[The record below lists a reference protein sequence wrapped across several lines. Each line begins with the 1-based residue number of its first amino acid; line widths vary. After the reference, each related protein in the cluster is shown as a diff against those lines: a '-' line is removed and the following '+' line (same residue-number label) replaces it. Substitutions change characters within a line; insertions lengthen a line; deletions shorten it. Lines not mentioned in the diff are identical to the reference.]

1 MLFKHILSFNVNL
14 NNNKLNNIMSKS
26 SFIIALS
33 SFSTKKQAKKISKDL
48 IEGGFAAC
56 VNIIDNV
63 ESIYKWKGKIVSEK
77 EILVVIKTIHSNRE
91 KLKKFIRDH
100 HEYENPELIFI
111 SIEDGSKEYLKWLEK
126 EIKLK

>member
-1 MLFKHILSFNVNL
+1 MSNIDIISGALIVAGSLSIVVGLLGVYRMPDFFTRLHAASVIDTLGTILILS
-14 NNNKLNNIMSKS
+14 
-26 SFIIALS
+26 
-33 SFSTKKQAKKISKDL
+33 
-48 IEGGFAAC
+48 
-56 VNIIDNV
+56 NV

-91 KLKKFIRDH
+91 KLKKFIRAH